1 MRTVTIEF
9 LLPNADAEA
18 VYARLCDFEGYAEHT
33 DAVRGVSVTRISG
46 HADGPR
52 VVESEWSVNFRN
64 GILCWSERDQIDPA
78 RRTIRFSQL
87 EGDFEEFD
95 GDWLVR
101 QAGADVTVYFGATFD
116 LGMPSLAS
124 IIEPVAERTLR
135 ENIDKIVRGLLG
147 ERLVTPDTPADLPSA
162 A

>member
-9 LLPNADAEA
+9 LLPDSDADA
-18 VYARLCDFEGYAEHT
+18 VYARLCDFEGYTDYT
-33 DAVRGVSVTRISG
+33 DAVRGVTVTHTAGDPHG
-46 HADGPR
+46 HR
-52 VVESEWSVNFRN
+52 TVESEWSVNFRN
-64 GILCWSERDQIDPA
+64 GILCWSERDHIDPT

-87 EGDFEEFD
+87 DGDFEDFD
-95 GDWLVR
+95 GDWAVH
-101 QAGADVTVYFGATFD
+101 QAGPDVTIRFAASFD

-124 IIEPVAERTLR
+124 LIEPIADRTLR

-147 ERLVTPDTPADLPSA
+147 DRLLALHTPLDLPSA